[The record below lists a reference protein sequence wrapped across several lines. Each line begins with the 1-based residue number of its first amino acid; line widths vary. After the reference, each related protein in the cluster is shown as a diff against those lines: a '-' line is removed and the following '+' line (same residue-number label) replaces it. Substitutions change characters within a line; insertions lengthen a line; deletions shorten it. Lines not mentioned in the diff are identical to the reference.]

1 MQNVFL
7 VRARSARFKKSQDLL
22 KNKVLF
28 SVKYEHGN
36 GFLVFYRNWM
46 SGENLVLEFWP

>member
-22 KNKVLF
+22 KNKVPF
-28 SVKYEHGN
+28 SVEYEHGN
-36 GFLVFYRNWM
+36 GFYRNQM

>member
-7 VRARSARFKKSQDLL
+7 VRARSARSKKSQDLL

-28 SVKYEHGN
+28 SVEYEHGN
-36 GFLVFYRNWM
+36 GFLVFYRNQM
-46 SGENLVLEFWP
+46 SGENLVVEFWP

>member
-1 MQNVFL
+1 MQNDFL
-7 VRARSARFKKSQDLL
+7 VGARSARSKKSQCLL

-28 SVKYEHGN
+28 SVNYEHGN
-36 GFLVFYRNWM
+36 GFLVYYGNRM